1 MPGVPSGRACDACR
15 KQKKK
20 CDEKQPAC
28 GRCLRLKVNCVG
40 SGQQRYMFKQER
52 LSPKSHRSGQS
63 TLVLRPTSN
72 KRELPALN
80 IPRAC
85 PATYITLLTNSF
97 VGIIKR
103 STDLRF
109 NLWWSF
115 GIFLEEVP
123 RRLGSNEALDR
134 AVDAVTTA
142 HADFCTH
149 RQASVQALS
158 KYSHALTTLRLYLD
172 DPLQASAS
180 DTLCAVMILLVCQT
194 FISNDGQTIS
204 GHAQGAA
211 NILHAR
217 KNFGPRDDFERKL
230 FLSLRGSVLFEGLYN
245 DAIDLSAEEW
255 EALVDNDYDQNL
267 PEGQIL
273 RCLARAP
280 VLLKRGRGAIRDGQ
294 DLTSLAEETRPI
306 YERCK
311 TILAELK
318 ARTVEHESS
327 ALSTVQGTFMA
338 RILRAHYLRTYG
350 IGLAITA
357 FFNCMCQALD
367 PNDITCVTES
377 RYLVEEILLHAQV
390 SNIYRP
396 VGAGYILMCLSAAW
410 AVTADPQLRSMVEA
424 TFTDYQ
430 GDFVSHSG
438 VNISQE
444 LELASQKLWLGS
456 NARLRSGLSP

>member
-40 SGQQRYMFKQER
+40 SGQRRYMFKQEP
-52 LSPKSHRSGQS
+52 LSSKSHQS
-63 TLVLRPTSN
+63 SQTILIATPTSN
-72 KRELPALN
+72 KREISVLN
-80 IPRAC
+80 IPPAC
-85 PATYITLLTNSF
+85 PATYMTLLTNSF
-97 VGIIKR
+97 VAIIKR

-149 RQASVQALS
+149 HPVSVQALS
-158 KYSHALTTLRLYLD
+158 KYSLALKTLRFYLQ
-172 DPLQASAS
+172 DPFQAR
-180 DTLCAVMILLVCQT
+180 DPNTLCAVMILLICQT
-194 FISNDGQTIS
+194 FIRNDGQTIS

-211 NILHAR
+211 SILHAR
-217 KNFGPRDDFERKL
+217 KNLGPRDDFERKL

-245 DAIDLSAEEW
+245 DAIDLSTEEW
-255 EALVDNDYDQNL
+255 EALVDNDYDHNL

-280 VLLKRGRGAIRDGQ
+280 VLLKRGRQAIRDGQ
-294 DLTSLAEETRPI
+294 DLTPLAEEIRPI
-306 YERCK
+306 YEKCK
-311 TILAELK
+311 TILDDLK
-318 ARTVEHESS
+318 ARTVENESS
-327 ALSTVQGTFMA
+327 SELSTVPGTFIA

-350 IGLAITA
+350 IGIAITT
-357 FFNCMCQALD
+357 FFNCMLQALD
-367 PNDITCVTES
+367 PSDLTYVTES
-377 RYLVEEILLHAQV
+377 RYLVKEILLHAQV

-396 VGAGYILMCLSAAW
+396 VGAGYILVCLSAAW
-410 AVTADPQLRSMVEA
+410 AATTDPELRSMVETA
-424 TFTDYQ
+424 FVDYH
-430 GDFVSHSG
+430 GDFVSHDG
-438 VNISQE
+438 VKITRN
-444 LELASQKLWLGS
+444 LELASRNLWLGFD
-456 NARLRSGLSP
+456 A